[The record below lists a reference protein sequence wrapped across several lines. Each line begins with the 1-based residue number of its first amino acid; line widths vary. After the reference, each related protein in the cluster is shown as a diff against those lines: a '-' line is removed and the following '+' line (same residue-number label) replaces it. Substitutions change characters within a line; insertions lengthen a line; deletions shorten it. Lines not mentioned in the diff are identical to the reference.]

1 MNIAREKFARF
12 DMNGALY
19 IRDLPPEVR
28 PNIRYTIGGA
38 SGELY
43 HFTASRSHV
52 TIYPTISGWT
62 KLMGFVNKP
71 DEIGFHLNTH
81 SDPNEKPTH
90 DLHAG
95 IFYDAFLFYLL
106 ANSVQVTT
114 IRDEWYRGTTNH
126 SQFVNSLASKKSIEQ
141 AAYSTWSG
149 KKALSHG
156 FGRMK
161 PISSMNQ
168 QQAKYGLLFMR

>member
-1 MNIAREKFARF
+1 MFARF
-12 DMNGALY
+12 DMSGSLF
-19 IRDLPPEVR
+19 IRDLPIEVR
-28 PNIRYTIGGA
+28 PNIRYTIGGV

-81 SDPNEKPTH
+81 SNPNEKPTH

-106 ANSVQVTT
+106 ANSVPVTI
-114 IRDEWYRGTTNH
+114 IRDEWYSGTTNH
-126 SQFVNSLASKKSIEQ
+126 TQFANSLASNKSIEQ
-141 AAYSTWSG
+141 SAYSTWSG
-149 KKALSHG
+149 RKALSNG
-156 FGRMK
+156 FGKMLPVSTMSK
-161 PISSMNQ
+161 H
-168 QQAKYGLLFMR
+168 QAKYELLFVR